1 MLASIRIQDRLV
13 EVDLAKPI
21 DISIPIADGGGVNAW
36 YVERATI
43 RPHEDEDFVGSVAE
57 GSSVNFRDIHFN
69 PHAHG
74 THTETL
80 GHVSEQLHPVHK
92 VLPRYFFRAKLISL
106 APVQKGGDQVITAGQ
121 IGEALEGAMPEA
133 LLIRTLP
140 NPRNKLTREYGHT
153 NWPYLEG
160 EAAKLINEAG
170 IHHLLVDTPS
180 VDKEQDE
187 GALSAHK
194 AFWGMNGGEL
204 RVEATITEFIY
215 VPDEVPD
222 GEYLLELQLASFVND
237 AAPSRPLL
245 YSYIHD

>member
-13 EVDLAKPI
+13 QVDLAKPI

-43 RPHEDEDFVGSVAE
+43 RPHQEDDFVGSVAK
-57 GSSVNFRDIHFN
+57 GSSVNFRDIWFN

-74 THTETL
+74 THTETV
-80 GHVSEQLHPVHK
+80 GHISEQLHPVHK
-92 VLPRYFFRAKLISL
+92 VLPRYFFRAKLCSL
-106 APVQKGGDQVITAGQ
+106 TPRQVGEDLVITAAQ
-121 IGEALEGAMPEA
+121 LEEALEGTLPEA

-140 NPRNKLTREYGHT
+140 NPRNKLSRDYAHT
-153 NWPYLEG
+153 NWPFLQG
-160 EAAKLINEAG
+160 EAAKLLNHAG
-170 IHHLLVDTPS
+170 IQHLLVDMPS
-180 VDKEQDE
+180 VDKEKDE
-187 GALSAHK
+187 GALSAHR
-194 AFWGMNGGEL
+194 AFWGTDTGEL
-204 RVEATITEFIY
+204 REEATITEFIY

-245 YSYIHD
+245 YAYIHD